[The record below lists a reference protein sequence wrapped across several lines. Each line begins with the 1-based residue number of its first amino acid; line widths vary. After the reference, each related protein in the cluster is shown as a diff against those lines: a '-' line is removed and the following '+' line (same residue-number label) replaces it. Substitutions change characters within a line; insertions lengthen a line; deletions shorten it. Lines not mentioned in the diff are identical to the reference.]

1 MVKRNLEV
9 KISGKV
15 LNNFKIA
22 NLNIAQVNLIDSF

>member
-22 NLNIAQVNLIDSF
+22 NLNIAQVTSY